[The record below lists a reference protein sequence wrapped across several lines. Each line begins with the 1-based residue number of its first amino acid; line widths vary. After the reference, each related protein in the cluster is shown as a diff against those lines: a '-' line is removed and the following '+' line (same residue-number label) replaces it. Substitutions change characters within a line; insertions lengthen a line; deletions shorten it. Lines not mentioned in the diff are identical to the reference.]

1 MAGMRHPVTGKYLWK
16 FGTRQALPNVRI
28 ALVQGKKSCPALTF
42 HTEHHMTKFEIKQFL
57 TRVYG
62 FNVRKVNTLNYEQEK
77 RASRTKRGVWVKH
90 RAGFKR
96 AYVYLAETP
105 AKHSIFTNMEQHDAR
120 VKRIVAGA
128 ARTPD
133 A

>member
-1 MAGMRHPVTGKYLWK
+1 MAGLRHPVTGKYLWK
-16 FGTRQALPNVRI
+16 FGTRQSLPNVRI

-42 HTEHHMTKFEIKQFL
+42 HTEHQMTKFEIKQFL

-62 FNVRKVNTLNYEQEK
+62 FNVRKVNTLNYEREK
-77 RASRTKRGVWVKH
+77 RPSRTKRGVWVKKCS
-90 RAGFKR
+90 GYKR
-96 AYVYLAETP
+96 AYVYLSEKPAE
-105 AKHSIFTNMEQHDAR
+105 HSIFTNMEKHDAR

-128 ARTPD
+128 AQAPS